1 MNKLPIRLKF
11 ALWAAGLAGALLLL
25 YSIGTLAF
33 VYREQI
39 EAVDLELAGE
49 AKHIA
54 ELDRQ
59 APARQTADEI
69 MQHEPWL
76 AYALFD
82 RTGAVQRRSAGLPE
96 STARAALERVRPRT
110 VKAAANTWR
119 IGAFRQG
126 DATIVVAY
134 NLIEIRD
141 IVTNLLTGYG
151 LTLPLALAA
160 AGIGGWWVAG
170 RAIRPVR
177 ELTSAAERVQAAHL
191 DQRVPVPKSRDD
203 IQRLALV
210 LNAMLARLEG
220 SFNQANRFAADASHE
235 LRTPLTIIRGE
246 IERMLHTP
254 GLDAANETRL
264 VSLQEEI
271 DRLDHITDHLLL
283 LARFDAGRADL
294 RFAPVDLSALM
305 RGACEDAEL
314 LATAEDVTLQA
325 EIAPGVT
332 VAGDSGHL
340 RRLLLNLLQNAT
352 RHNRPGGEARCRLT
366 AAEGRATISVS
377 NTGPGIPPSLRER
390 IFERFSRGDA
400 SRTDRKN
407 HGLGLSLCREIAQAH
422 GGTVVLGPERAGG
435 WTEFIVDLPLARA
448 GSHAD
453 PVSGGEIVSPV

>member
-1 MNKLPIRLKF
+1 MNSLPIRLKF
-11 ALWAAGLAGALLLL
+11 ALWAAGLAGAMLLL
-25 YSIGTLAF
+25 YSVGTLAF
-33 VYREQI
+33 VYGKQVD
-39 EAVDLELAGE
+39 AVDQELAGE

-59 APARQTADEI
+59 APAQQTADEI
-69 MQHEPWL
+69 MQNEPWL
-76 AYALFD
+76 AYARFD
-82 RTGAVQRRSAGLPE
+82 RTGVVQRRSAGLPE
-96 STARAALERVRPRT
+96 SVARAAFIRIRPRT
-110 VKAAANTWR
+110 VQTTTIAWR

-126 DATIVVAY
+126 DETIVVAY
-134 NLIEIRD
+134 NLTEIRG
-141 IVTNLLTGYG
+141 IVANLLTGYG
-151 LTLPLALAA
+151 LTLPLMLAV

-170 RAIRPVR
+170 RALRPVR

-191 DQRVPVPKSRDD
+191 AQRVPVPKSRDD

-254 GLDAANETRL
+254 GLDVANETRL

-294 RFAPVDLSALM
+294 SFAPVDLSALV
-305 RGACEDAEL
+305 RGVCEDAEL
-314 LATAEDVTLQA
+314 LATAQDVTLQA

-332 VAGDSGHL
+332 VAGDAGHL

-352 RHNRPGGEARCRLT
+352 RHNRPGGEARCILT
-366 AAEGRATISVS
+366 VAKGKATISVA
-377 NTGPGIPPSLRER
+377 NTGPGIPPAMRER

-400 SRTDRKN
+400 SRTDRKS
-407 HGLGLSLCREIAQAH
+407 HGLGLSLCREIVQAH
-422 GGTVVLGPERAGG
+422 GGTLVLGPERTDG
-435 WTEFIVDLPLARA
+435 WTEFIAELPLA
-448 GSHAD
+448 
-453 PVSGGEIVSPV
+453 

>member
-1 MNKLPIRLKF
+1 MNSLPIRVKF
-11 ALWAAGLAGALLLL
+11 ALWAAGLAGAMLLL

-33 VYREQI
+33 VYREHL
-39 EAVDLELAGE
+39 EGVDLELAGE

-54 ELDRQ
+54 ELDGQ
-59 APARQTADEI
+59 APAWQTADEI
-69 MQHEPWL
+69 IQHESWL

-82 RTGAVQRRSAGLPE
+82 RTGALRRRSSGLPE
-96 STARAALERVRPRT
+96 PVARAALDQIRPRT
-110 VKAAANTWR
+110 VQTATNTWR
-119 IGAFRQG
+119 IGAFRQ
-126 DATIVVAY
+126 DEQTIVVAY
-134 NLIEIRD
+134 NLAEIRD
-141 IVTNLLTGYG
+141 IVAHLLTGYG
-151 LTLPLALAA
+151 LTLPLVLAV

-170 RAIRPVR
+170 RALRPVR

-191 DQRVPVPKSRDD
+191 AQRVPVPKSRDD

-246 IERMLHTP
+246 IERMLHSP
-254 GLDAANETRL
+254 GLDAANENRL

-294 RFAPVDLSALM
+294 SFAPVDLSSLM
-305 RGACEDAEL
+305 RGVCEDAEL

-325 EIAPGVT
+325 ELAPSVI
-332 VAGDSGHL
+332 VAGDVGHL

-352 RHNRPGGEARCRLT
+352 RHNRPGGEARCTLT
-366 AAEGRATISVS
+366 VANSKATVRVA
-377 NTGPGIPPSLRER
+377 NTGPGIPPAMRER

-400 SRTDRKN
+400 SRTDRKS
-407 HGLGLSLCREIAQAH
+407 HGLGLSLCREIVQAH
-422 GGTVVLGPERAGG
+422 GGTLVLGPERTDG
-435 WTEFIVDLPLARA
+435 WTEFIVELPLA
-448 GSHAD
+448 
-453 PVSGGEIVSPV
+453 

>member
-1 MNKLPIRLKF
+1 MNSLPIRLKF
-11 ALWAAGLAGALLLL
+11 ALWAAGLAGAMLLL

-54 ELDRQ
+54 ELDRK
-59 APARQTADEI
+59 APPRQTADEI

-82 RTGAVQRRSAGLPE
+82 RTGAVQRLSSGLPQ
-96 STARAALERVRPRT
+96 STARAALDQIRPRT
-110 VKAAANTWR
+110 VQATTSSWR
-119 IGAFRQG
+119 IGAFRQ
-126 DATIVVAY
+126 DEQTIVVAY
-134 NLIEIRD
+134 NLAEIRD
-141 IVTNLLTGYG
+141 IVAHLLTGYG
-151 LTLPLALAA
+151 LTLPLVLAV
-160 AGIGGWWVAG
+160 AGVGGWWVAG
-170 RAIRPVR
+170 RALRPVR

-191 DQRVPVPKSRDD
+191 AQRVPVPKPRDD

-246 IERMLHTP
+246 IERILHTP
-254 GLDAANETRL
+254 GLDAANESRL

-294 RFAPVDLSALM
+294 SFAPVDLSTLM
-305 RGACEDAEL
+305 RGVCEDAEL
-314 LATAEDVTLQA
+314 LATAQDVTLQA

-332 VAGDSGHL
+332 VAGDAGHL

-352 RHNRPGGEARCRLT
+352 RHNLPGGEARCTLT
-366 AAEGRATISVS
+366 VANSKATVRVA
-377 NTGPGIPPSLRER
+377 NTGPGIPPAMRER

-400 SRTDRKN
+400 SRTDRKS
-407 HGLGLSLCREIAQAH
+407 HGLGLSLCREIVQAH
-422 GGTVVLGPERAGG
+422 GGTLVLGPERTDG
-435 WTEFIVDLPLARA
+435 WTEFIAELPLA
-448 GSHAD
+448 
-453 PVSGGEIVSPV
+453 

>member
-1 MNKLPIRLKF
+1 MNSMPIRLKF
-11 ALWAAGLAGALLLL
+11 ALWAAGLAGAMLLL
-25 YSIGTLAF
+25 YSAGTLAF

-69 MQHEPWL
+69 MRHEPWL
-76 AYALFD
+76 AYAIYD
-82 RTGAVQRRSAGLPE
+82 GTGAARRRSAGLPE
-96 STARAALERVRPRT
+96 SATRAALNRTRPRT
-110 VKAAANTWR
+110 VQTSTNAWR

-126 DATIVVAY
+126 DETIVVAY
-134 NLIEIRD
+134 NLTEIRG
-141 IVTNLLTGYG
+141 IVAHLLTGYG
-151 LTLPLALAA
+151 LTLPLVLAV
-160 AGIGGWWVAG
+160 AGVGGWWVAG
-170 RAIRPVR
+170 RALRPVR

-191 DQRVPVPKSRDD
+191 AQRVPVPKPRDD

-246 IERMLHTP
+246 IERILHTP
-254 GLDAANETRL
+254 GLDAANESRL

-294 RFAPVDLSALM
+294 SFVPLDLSALM
-305 RGACEDAEL
+305 HGVCEDAEL
-314 LATAEDVTLQA
+314 LATAQDVTLQT
-325 EIAPGVT
+325 EIPPGVT
-332 VAGDSGHL
+332 VAGDAGHL

-352 RHNRPGGEARCRLT
+352 RHNRPAGEARCKLT
-366 AAEGRATISVS
+366 VANGRATISVA
-377 NTGPGIPPSLRER
+377 NTGPGIPAMLRER

-400 SRTDRKN
+400 SRTDRKS
-407 HGLGLSLCREIAQAH
+407 HGLGLSLCREIVHAH
-422 GGTVVLGPERAGG
+422 GGTLVLGPERADG
-435 WTEFIVDLPLARA
+435 WTEFIVELPLA
-448 GSHAD
+448 
-453 PVSGGEIVSPV
+453 